1 MSEVLLPLAGQS
13 KALAGFRLAQSDEAA
28 LLWCEDHWA
37 IQHPDL
43 KKPFSLT
50 FDGGDLARRS
60 RQGGE
65 TLARACGAAKGLRII
80 DATGGLGRDAYLL
93 ASAGAQV
100 VALERDP
107 TLAFF
112 LTHNLERAGLVE
124 EVAVLQADAMDYLAE
139 NEADVVYLDPMFP
152 HREKSAAVGGESR
165 VLQAFASI
173 PESREES
180 ELLEAAWQ
188 ACHYRVVVKRPVKA
202 PPLAGRAPVSSLKGK
217 AIRFDLYGKAK
228 LP

>member
-1 MSEVLLPLAGQS
+1 MSEVLLPLAGQTE
-13 KALAGFRLAQSDEAA
+13 APDGFRLAKSDEAA
-28 LLWCEDHWA
+28 LLWCEGHWA

-50 FDGGDLARRS
+50 FDEGDLARRS

-65 TLARACGAAKGLRII
+65 TLARACGAAKGLTII

-112 LTHNLERAGLVE
+112 LTHNLERAGLAGQ
-124 EVAVLQADAMDYLAE
+124 VAVLQADAMDYLAE

-165 VLQAFASI
+165 ILQAFASI
-173 PESREES
+173 PESQES
-180 ELLEAAWQ
+180 PIARGSWN
-188 ACHYRVVVKRPVKA
+188 ACRYRVVVKRPVKA
-202 PPLAGRAPVSSLKGK
+202 PPLTGRAPVSSLKGK

>member
-1 MSEVLLPLAGQS
+1 MTEVLLPLAGQS
-13 KALAGFRLAQSDEAA
+13 KASAGFRLAQSDEAA

-50 FDGGDLARRS
+50 FDGGNLARRS

-188 ACHYRVVVKRPVKA
+188 ACRYRVVVKRPVKA

>member
-1 MSEVLLPLAGQS
+1 MSEVLLPLAGQ
-13 KALAGFRLAQSDEAA
+13 AEAPEGFRLAQPDEAA
-28 LLWCEDHWA
+28 LLWCEGHWA

-112 LTHNLERAGLVE
+112 LTHNLERAGLAGQ
-124 EVAVLQADAMDYLAE
+124 VAILQAEAMDYLSE

-173 PESREES
+173 PESKEES
-180 ELLEAAWQ
+180 ELLEAAWN
-188 ACHYRVVVKRPVKA
+188 ACRYRVVVKRPVKA
-202 PPLAGRAPVSSLKGK
+202 PPLTGRAPVSSLKGK